1 MVSGGVETLR
11 LTAGADSLVAQH
23 GVVGLGADMWPQY
36 QGDLRQQ

>member
-1 MVSGGVETLR
+1 MTLR

-36 QGDLRQQ
+36 QGGLRQQ